1 LNYVYGSG
9 FPLRRAD
16 GSTYSQLYSRL
27 DAAFL
32 YQKKLKSVTLQTGLS
47 ILNVTN
53 TSNVRYSNVISF
65 ANDKKAY
72 QPAMGITPLV
82 FFSVNF

>member
-1 LNYVYGSG
+1 
-9 FPLRRAD
+9 
-16 GSTYSQLYSRL
+16 L

-32 YQKKLKSVTLQTGLS
+32 YQKKLKSVTLETGIS

-53 TSNVRYSNVISF
+53 TNNVRYSNVIRF
-65 ANDKKAY
+65 ANDKKSY
-72 QPAMGITPLV
+72 QSAMGITPLL

>member
-1 LNYVYGSG
+1 
-9 FPLRRAD
+9 
-16 GSTYSQLYSRL
+16 
-27 DAAFL
+27 
-32 YQKKLKSVTLQTGLS
+32 LQTGLS